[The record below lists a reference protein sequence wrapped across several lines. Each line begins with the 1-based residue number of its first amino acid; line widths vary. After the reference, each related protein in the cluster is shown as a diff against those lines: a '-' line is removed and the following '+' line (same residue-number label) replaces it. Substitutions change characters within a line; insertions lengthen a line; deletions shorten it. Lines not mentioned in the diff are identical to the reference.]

1 MKLSIKMM
9 LIFSTMMLL
18 ALSLLSFY
26 ATQSSVKG
34 ANAFTE
40 ARFHNM
46 STSIRRDLEQDIS
59 MMEMTLHELT
69 ENTTFM
75 AALNQMVRDDSAD
88 QKMALAASK
97 AAIQQ
102 LLQSPLVDTFYRVSF
117 YTRDGVFLTTHVD
130 KDQRLTTGS
139 EEARMEISTLP
150 WLERAD
156 QSSGPIILAPHE
168 DIFSPNR
175 QVQVYGIAQQI
186 TYHGNAIGY
195 LEVNNQHEDLA
206 RIMEFVDNPIVSV
219 EAIFD
224 DGQRL
229 FESQTPDWR
238 WPKDLALD
246 AFTYVRLDGD
256 AGRVALHTRL
266 SRLGLH
272 LYISQD
278 SAISSTANANVRSSM
293 FRQALSVMLP
303 AVLLIMLVSIGLT
316 RSIRKL
322 TKKVRQIPADSVLRQ
337 DAAPSHALLTMVTS
351 PRDRETYE
359 LERMFN
365 HLMVRLRDSTT
376 NELALREGALHAQ
389 LSALQMQINP
399 HFIYNTLNIISAK
412 SMESGNYDVIEICD
426 QFAQMLRYS
435 TDTRS
440 RTATM
445 AEEIENV
452 RNYLM
457 LAKARYEN
465 NLEFTIDVPEN
476 LNEITVP
483 KLTLQPLVENALT
496 HGFDGKNELRRLS
509 VTGRIE
515 NLQLILEI
523 RDNGTGFSDEML
535 KSLRALIQEIEEDK
549 ICVEGSGGHIGLI
562 NTCLRL
568 HYYSHG
574 DMHVAIHN
582 ENGAVIT
589 ITMPCTAKEQT
600 GLPEREASPNPQNAA
615 YRDIPM

>member
-1 MKLSIKMM
+1 MKLSVKMM
-9 LIFSTMMLL
+9 LIFSVMMLL
-18 ALSLLSFY
+18 SLFILSFY
-26 ATQSSVKG
+26 AAQVSVRG

-46 STSIRRDLEQDIS
+46 STSIQRDLEQEIS
-59 MMEMTLHELT
+59 MMDMTLQELK

-75 AALNQMVRDDSAD
+75 AALNQMVRDDSED
-88 QKMALAASK
+88 KKMAIAAGK

-117 YTRDGVFLTTHVD
+117 YTRDGIFLTTHVD
-130 KDQRLTTGS
+130 KDQRMTAGS
-139 EEARMEISTLP
+139 KETRLEISGLP
-150 WLERAD
+150 WLDRVDEC
-156 QSSGPIILAPHE
+156 SGPVILAPHE

-175 QVQVYGIAQQI
+175 PVRVYGIAQQVK
-186 TYHGNAIGY
+186 YHGNTIGY
-195 LEVNNQHEDLA
+195 LEVSNQHEDLE
-206 RIMEFVDNPIVSV
+206 RIMDFVDNPVVCV
-219 EAIFD
+219 EAVFD

-229 FESQTPDWR
+229 FESQSVDWT
-238 WPKDLALD
+238 WPGDLVQNTFTSVHLD
-246 AFTYVRLDGD
+246 EGIDRMV
-256 AGRVALHTRL
+256 LHTKL
-266 SRLGLH
+266 DRLGLG

-278 SAISSTANANVRSSM
+278 NAFYEMANANQRSTM
-293 FRQALSVMLP
+293 FRQALFVMLP
-303 AVLLIMLVSIGLT
+303 AALSIVLVSIGLT

-322 TKKVRQIPADSVLRQ
+322 TKKVRQIPADALRQ
-337 DAAPSHALLTMVTS
+337 DTVPTYALLSTVTS

-359 LERMFN
+359 LEQVFN
-365 HLMVRLRDSTT
+365 HLMVRLRDSTI

-389 LSALQMQINP
+389 LSALQTQINP

-412 SMESGNYDVIEICD
+412 SMESGNFEVIEICD

-452 RNYLM
+452 RSYLA

-465 NLEFTIDVPEN
+465 NLQFTIDVPEN

-496 HGFDGKNELRRLS
+496 HGFNGKNELRKLS

-515 NLQLILEI
+515 NHQLILEI

-535 KSLRALIQEIEEDK
+535 QSLQTSIQKIKEGKLSIEA
-549 ICVEGSGGHIGLI
+549 SGGHIGLI

-568 HYYSHG
+568 HYYSKG
-574 DMHVAIHN
+574 AIHISIRN
-582 ENGAVIT
+582 ENGAVIA
-589 ITMPCTAKEQT
+589 ITMPCDPKE
-600 GLPEREASPNPQNAA
+600 NPA
-615 YRDIPM
+615 